1 MLSNTYDI
9 VKVINSGTFSKL
21 YEGVHVHK
29 KTRVAIKCESD
40 PICKKLLAHEIE
52 MYLHLKKYNNINTP
66 TIKWIGEYQNYSYIV
81 MELFDMNLRDHFK
94 SGITKLEFI
103 NIVFDIIKLMKA
115 FHDTNILH
123 RDIKPENFVLDKD
136 KRIYI
141 IDLGLSCMNS
151 TRELT
156 QFIGNKR
163 YASYNCHLPK
173 YVYTKQDDIV
183 SIIYMLL
190 DLYTGKLPWENN
202 PTYEIKKNTNY
213 DDFYKKKDYFVTL
226 LLTLYANVSD
236 ADFYKNAIFE
246 LGRTVD
252 YCKAHSK

>member
-1 MLSNTYDI
+1 
-9 VKVINSGTFSKL
+9 
-21 YEGVHVHK
+21 
-29 KTRVAIKCESD
+29 
-40 PICKKLLAHEIE
+40 
-52 MYLHLKKYNNINTP
+52 
-66 TIKWIGEYQNYSYIV
+66 
-81 MELFDMNLRDHFK
+81 
-94 SGITKLEFI
+94 
-103 NIVFDIIKLMKA
+103 
-115 FHDTNILH
+115 
-123 RDIKPENFVLDKD
+123 
-136 KRIYI
+136 
-141 IDLGLSCMNS
+141 MNS